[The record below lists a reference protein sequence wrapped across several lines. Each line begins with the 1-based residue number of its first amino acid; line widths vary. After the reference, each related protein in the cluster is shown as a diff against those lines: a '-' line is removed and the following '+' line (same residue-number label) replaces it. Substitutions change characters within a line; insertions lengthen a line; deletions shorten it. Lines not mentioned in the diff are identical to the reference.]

1 MSSKIRLD
9 DLSVDDLNEIDSD
22 LYSDPQPKR
31 KKQAFRKKP
40 NRQMIEDY
48 MEERSLKRRIT
59 ESYETF

>member
-9 DLSVDDLNEIDSD
+9 DLSIEDLNDIDSD
-22 LYSDPQPKR
+22 QYRDPEPKR
-31 KKQAFRKKP
+31 RKRDNRRKP

-59 ESYETF
+59 ESYDML

>member
-9 DLSVDDLNEIDSD
+9 NLSIDDLSEIDSN
-22 LYSDPQPKR
+22 LYNDPQQKR
-31 KKQAFRKKP
+31 KKRDSHKKP

-59 ESYETF
+59 ESYDMF